1 MLHGLNLAI
10 KIKNWNEICFLKP
23 RIIFTCK
30 EIGMVTSHKA
40 KPLLEQ
46 ALAAR
51 TLRQELIASNIA
63 NIDTPYYKSK
73 DVDFE
78 TVLIQKA
85 KEMYGNPEPKP
96 LQMANTHQSH
106 LKGSDSNDNHKGTIY
121 LRDGH
126 MARNDGNTVD
136 LDVETTEMS
145 KNALMIDAITQ
156 AMKKK
161 SAIFKSVIEASG
173 KV

>member
-1 MLHGLNLAI
+1 
-10 KIKNWNEICFLKP
+10 
-23 RIIFTCK
+23 
-30 EIGMVTSHKA
+30 MVTTHRS

-51 TLRQELIASNIA
+51 SLRQQLIASNIA
-63 NIDTPYYKSK
+63 NIDTPFYKSK

-78 TVLIQKA
+78 TVLIKKA
-85 KEMYGNPEPKP
+85 KELYGTPEPKP
-96 LQMANTHQSH
+96 LEMAATHEGH
-106 LKGSDSNDNHKGTIY
+106 LKGIDDEDGRNGTIY

-145 KNALMIDAITQ
+145 KNALMVDAITQ
-156 AMKKK
+156 AMKKN
-161 SAIFKSVIEASG
+161 SAIFKSVLEASG
-173 KV
+173 KL